1 MIVWDLIE
9 STKIGPTSRSFQSPE
24 KEKKEKKILK
34 RKHPK
39 NVFFKTNYAE
49 IILQKCI

>member
-1 MIVWDLIE
+1 MSDLRE
-9 STKIGPTSRSFQSPE
+9 SINIGPTSRSFQSPE
-24 KEKKEKKILK
+24 KEKKKEKKMHE

-39 NVFFKTNYAE
+39 HVFLKTNYAE

>member
-1 MIVWDLIE
+1 MSDLRERIN
-9 STKIGPTSRSFQSPE
+9 IGPTSRSFQSPE
-24 KEKKEKKILK
+24 KEKKEKKIHE

-39 NVFFKTNYAE
+39 HVFLKTNYAE